1 MNAGKVRVAFI
12 CTHNACRSQIAEA
25 VARMRA
31 SDVIEPY
38 SAGTDPLAAPNPDAL
53 RLLAKRGIDVSM
65 LRSKALDEIPRSD
78 IVVTMGCGVSCPALP
93 CQHREDWGL
102 DDPTGK
108 EDAAYDAYIDA
119 IARNVDDLADRIRAA
134 DGWDHDRPDVSA
146 LRALADETRLTV
158 VRALAHEEELC
169 ACKLLD
175 RLHVRQST
183 LSHHMKVLVD
193 AGLVHQRRDGRWMHY
208 RIDSDRLAA
217 LGESVTALGRGGHA
231 SNGDN
236 I

>member
-53 RLLAKRGIDVSM
+53 RLLAKGGIDVSM
-65 LRSKALDEIPRSD
+65 LRSKALDEIPRPD

-108 EDAAYDAYIDA
+108 EDAAYDACIDA

-175 RLHVRQST
+175 RLHVSQST

-208 RIDSDRLAA
+208 RIDADRLVA

>member
-53 RLLAKRGIDVSM
+53 RLLVKRGIDVSM
-65 LRSKALDEIPRSD
+65 LRSKALDEIPGPD

-108 EDAAYDAYIDA
+108 EDAAYDACIDA

-134 DGWDHDRPDVSA
+134 DGVGPRPARRVGVA
-146 LRALADETRLTV
+146 RAR
-158 VRALAHEEELC
+158 
-169 ACKLLD
+169 
-175 RLHVRQST
+175 
-183 LSHHMKVLVD
+183 
-193 AGLVHQRRDGRWMHY
+193 RRDAA
-208 RIDSDRLAA
+208 DRRPCA
-217 LGESVTALGRGGHA
+217 RP
-231 SNGDN
+231 
-236 I
+236 

>member
-25 VARMRA
+25 IARMRA

-38 SAGTDPLAAPNPDAL
+38 SAGTNPLAAPNLDAL
-53 RLLAKRGIDVSM
+53 RLLAERGIDVSM
-65 LRSKALDEIPRSD
+65 LRSKALNEIPSPD
-78 IVVTMGCGVSCPALP
+78 IVVTMGCGVSCPTLP
-93 CQHREDWGL
+93 CKHREDWGL

-108 EDAAYDAYIDA
+108 GDAAYDACIDA

-134 DGWDHDRPDVSA
+134 DEQRLDRPDVSA

-175 RLHVRQST
+175 RLHVSQST

-193 AGLVHQRRDGRWMHY
+193 AGLVHRRRDGRWMHY
-208 RIDSDRLAA
+208 RIDADRLVA
-217 LGESVTALGRGGHA
+217 LGGSIADLGRGGRTN
-231 SNGDN
+231 NGGDM
-236 I
+236 